1 MDAWSLLD
9 IFMNVLER
17 ALGSGGVKLPPLRAT
32 PEMDG
37 FIINGKKH
45 VIYQRRM
52 RDVILADSAR
62 PLQQNR
68 ILIISSDCTEETFK
82 LEAN

>member
-37 FIINGKKH
+37 FIINEK
-45 VIYQRRM
+45 IM
-52 RDVILADSAR
+52 
-62 PLQQNR
+62 
-68 ILIISSDCTEETFK
+68 
-82 LEAN
+82 

>member
-37 FIINGKKH
+37 FIINEKKH

-52 RDVILADSAR
+52 RDVILADSER
-62 PLQQNR
+62 PLQNR
-68 ILIISSDCTEETFK
+68 ILIILSDCTEETFK

>member
-37 FIINGKKH
+37 FIIRSENH

-62 PLQQNR
+62 PLQKR